1 MKAKVSNLHTI
12 ANFYNYGNDPIAITT
27 AFIIFHLI
35 DQFTIFPHQ
44 MEQGNQTEV
53 NVFILRGLPNT
64 TQLPLL
70 FFFIF
75 LAIYLLTVL
84 GNLLILFT
92 IFSEPRLYSL
102 PMYLFLCNLS
112 FLDICLSSV
121 TVPKILA
128 GLMVSNYRSISFA
141 GCIIQLYA
149 FHFLASTECFLYTVM
164 AYDRYLAICY
174 PLNYAMQMNRKICFG
189 LATGTW
195 LTGSVHAGIHATL
208 TFRLPY
214 CGPNLVDYFFCD
226 IPPVLKLACADT
238 TVNQTIIL
246 ANIGAVAAGCFALIC
261 ISYAYIASAILRIQT
276 THGRRRAF
284 STCSAHLTV
293 VLLYY
298 GPPVFIYM
306 RPSSNDS
313 SNGSLAV
320 FYTIITPMLNPFI
333 YTLRNNEV
341 KMAVKKLLYG
351 PVVSQNQ

>member
-1 MKAKVSNLHTI
+1 
-12 ANFYNYGNDPIAITT
+12 
-27 AFIIFHLI
+27 
-35 DQFTIFPHQ
+35 
-44 MEQGNQTEV
+44 MEPGNQTKV
-53 NVFILRGLPNT
+53 NVFVLGGLPNT
-64 TQLPLL
+64 TKLPLL
-70 FFFIF
+70 FFLIF

-84 GNLLILFT
+84 GNFLILFT
-92 IFSEPRLYSL
+92 IFSEPRLYGL

-128 GLMVSNYRSISFA
+128 GFMESSYRTISFG

-164 AYDRYLAICY
+164 AYDRYLAICC
-174 PLNYAMQMNRKICFG
+174 PLNYARRMSRRVCSG
-189 LATGTW
+189 LAAGTW
-195 LTGSVHAGIHATL
+195 LTGSIHAGIHASL

-214 CGPNLVDYFFCD
+214 CGPNQVDYFFCD
-226 IPPVLKLACADT
+226 IPPVLKLACVDT
-238 TVNQTIIL
+238 AVNRTVIL
-246 ANIGAVAAGCFALIC
+246 ANIGVVAAGCFVLIC
-261 ISYAYIASAILRIQT
+261 ISYAYIASAILRMQT
-276 THGRRRAF
+276 TQGRHRAF

-306 RPSSNDS
+306 RPSSSDS

-341 KMAVKKLLYG
+341 KMALKKLFCG
-351 PVVSQNQ
+351 HVVSQNQ